1 MTTTPPPGP
10 QATVAGYDPATR
22 TGTLLRD
29 DGRRLLFG
37 PGTLDPAVRLLRR
50 GQRVALRLDGDT
62 VTALTLAT
70 LPLP

>member
-1 MTTTPPPGP
+1 VTARP
-10 QATVAGYDPATR
+10 QATVASYDPATR

-29 DGRRLLFG
+29 DGHPLPFG

-50 GQRVALRLDGDT
+50 GQRVRLRLDGDT
-62 VTALTLAT
+62 VTALTLVT